1 MSIKKIITGLT
12 LSLLLSSGVAIASD
26 GNELLENCQ
35 TVVNEMD
42 GGSLE
47 ESFST
52 YLKVGYCFGLI
63 EGVRNAMVMYGASGD
78 LRKDSFLHSC
88 FPEDNIQNGQAARII
103 TSYLKKNPAE
113 LNKNGSALA
122 MFAFIDAYPCK

>member
-12 LSLLLSSGVAIASD
+12 LSLLLNSGVAVASD
-26 GNELLENCQ
+26 GNALLKYCQ
-35 TVVNEMD
+35 IAVNDMD
-42 GGSLE
+42 GGSIE
-47 ESFST
+47 KFD
-52 YLKVGYCFGLI
+52 YIKVGYCFGLI